1 MSTKLLPFLAIP
13 LLFGACLS
21 PENTAQGPEGSL
33 ISSSSTSNN
42 GNQNGATIALI
53 SKYEGEIETCTE
65 YAGKHKDL
73 LAQMGNSAD
82 TEVDTACP
90 MEQLYGTCDLTVT
103 AELVAMSPE
112 SEPFLGEDLKLFYYK
127 NSINN
132 DPEFGFDESLR
143 EDNRQG
149 CESLDGKW
157 KDF

>member
-1 MSTKLLPFLAIP
+1 MHFRLALFVALPVLLS
-13 LLFGACLS
+13 ACLS

-33 ISSSSTSNN
+33 IFNSTSNN
-42 GNQNGATIALI
+42 TGNQSGGKVALI

-73 LAQMGNSAD
+73 LSQMGNSAD
-82 TEVDTACP
+82 TEIGTACP
-90 MEQLYGTCDLTVT
+90 MEQLYGTCDVTVT
-103 AELVAMSPE
+103 AELVEMSPD

-127 NSINN
+127 NSVNN

-149 CESLDGKW
+149 CEAIDGKW